1 MKGKLIMTNLEFV
14 LSASNININNVSEAE
29 IKFIDETLI
38 PMYAFS
44 ALLSSTTHICHP
56 ETGEVREID
65 VKEMFE
71 NLKDFLNNL

>member
-1 MKGKLIMTNLEFV
+1 MTNLEFV

-44 ALLSSTTHICHP
+44 ALLSSTTHISHP
-56 ETGEVREID
+56 ETGETREID